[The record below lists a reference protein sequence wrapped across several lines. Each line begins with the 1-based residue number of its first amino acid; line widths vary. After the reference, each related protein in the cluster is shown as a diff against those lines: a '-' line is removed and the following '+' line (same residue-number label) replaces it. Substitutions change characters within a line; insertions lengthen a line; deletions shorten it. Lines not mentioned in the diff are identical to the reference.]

1 MLTPQPAELA
11 GRVTST
17 GSVVVAKFRSGL
29 LPQPGEQVMKHCAS
43 IRTIAIEAKRQQ
55 RKKNDVILLLLLTK
69 EGRKFLFFFLGK
81 LKDSG

>member
-1 MLTPQPAELA
+1 MNMLTPQPAELA

-29 LPQPGEQVMKHCAS
+29 LPQPGEQVMKHWAS

-69 EGRKFLFFFLGK
+69 EGRKFLFFF
-81 LKDSG
+81 